1 MGSQLILKVEVIV
14 GIAVVAVAVY
24 LMYALRVFSK
34 EE

>member
-14 GIAVVAVAVY
+14 GVAVVAVAVY
-24 LMYALRVFSK
+24 LMYAFRVFNK